1 MEQVIF
7 RIFSIFVGL
16 VFTIS
21 AHAVDVDFNEPV
33 EATLTISSFTVN
45 DEGMAIT
52 YSGEVGKYG
61 LVDASHQYT
70 PSNAEE
76 TKGHFTGSVQAINDC
91 GALDRSFTAGLYSR
105 DGVKVRLY
113 GFDDDAAA
121 RVMWVGDA
129 DLREKVLKVKV
140 WELDR

>member
-1 MEQVIF
+1 MF
-7 RIFSIFVGL
+7 RVFPIFVGL

-21 AHAVDVDFNEPV
+21 AHAVGVDFGEPV
-33 EATLTISSFTVN
+33 EATLTVSNITIN

-70 PSNAEE
+70 PSNSEE
-76 TKGHFTGSVQAINDC
+76 TQGHFTGTVQAIDDG
-91 GALDRSFTAGLYSR
+91 GAADRVFTAGLYSR

-113 GFDDDAAA
+113 GFDDDTDA
-121 RVMWVGDA
+121 RIMWVGDA
-129 DLREKVLKVKV
+129 DLRERILKVKV